1 VGNDF
6 VLVAVNTDQRPDIM
20 QKYGVTGLP
29 TIVFLNSKGE
39 VIHKFVGY
47 QDYAGVM
54 RDVEI
59 ARSKLK

>member
-1 VGNDF
+1 M
-6 VLVAVNTDQRPDIM
+6 LVAVNTDLHPDIGK
-20 QKYGVTGLP
+20 KYGVEGLP

-47 QDYAGVM
+47 MSYAEVM
-54 RDVEI
+54 REVEI